1 MQNTSRLILIAGAFL
16 LQPTAM
22 WAEDFSNTSPNG
34 RIKATVHL
42 VDGKLT
48 YTVTKD
54 GRTLVD
60 ESPLGLKTTLKDL
73 TEGLSLVSS
82 ATAEIDDPYWLPVGK
97 QTSYRDRCNILSVI
111 TSKGTWRQT
120 VQFRLYDDGFAF
132 RYVIPKYGGNTMATL
147 TEEMSRIR
155 LSNFTN
161 CLACRFIGNIQSPN
175 YPYEGRYTYFTNWTN
190 LIGSND
196 DRFNAPALVYDGTD
210 YILLSEADNRGIFC
224 TSLIKAE
231 ATKGEFSYSWTGA
244 TKDYAQDKEH
254 KITCQLPAYTP
265 WRMAV
270 VGSLADMFGTTMTEN
285 LCPATAIDDM
295 GWIKPGVSAWYWG
308 GSDGNKSW
316 IQKEYG
322 GLLAGETAHADLA
335 AEMGWTYTLIDGG
348 WSKDWVPGLVEHAAE
363 NGVKSLLWQTARL
376 SDNQQFSNANMEA
389 TLKQWAAWGIKGIKI
404 DFWEDDSK
412 EAMERMENLYKL
424 CAKYKM
430 LVNYHGCTRPS
441 GLRRTYPHIMTQEG
455 IYGGENQF
463 WAAKNITAQH
473 HLNLIFTRNVVG
485 AADYTPGDFAT
496 WYGSIITQQSMGH
509 HLALLTA
516 FESGIVHIAE
526 CPQNIR
532 YFLGKDIMKRL
543 PTVWDESR
551 LLEGDILKYATIARR
566 NGEDWWVAGI
576 NTAERTCKLDL
587 DFLEEGKTYT
597 AYIYRDGSCR
607 SELKF
612 NKMEVTKGTPV
623 SFKELSEGGFL
634 MQISPNPNLD
644 VPAERTTY
652 EAESTL
658 NTLSTGVTRANYNSL
673 HASAGAFVKN
683 IGLGRKLQFN
693 RVKADNDGEYL
704 LTIYYI
710 TKDKRYAKLLVNDEQ
725 VGDTITYEPNNDIT
739 NTFDPEGMG
748 WKMIP
753 VRLRAGYNTITI
765 QSYSDLW
772 APNFDRITIHPLSG
786 EATGIKAAEAS
797 ASAGKDGI
805 YDLSG
810 KRLASVPYDGIYIKD
825 GKKYAVK

>member
-147 TEEMSRIR
+147 TEETSRIR
-155 LSNFTN
+155 FKDFSS
-161 CLACRFIGNIQSPN
+161 CLACKFVGNIQVPN
-175 YPYEGRYTYFTNWTN
+175 YPYEGLYTHYKTWESLT
-190 LIGSND
+190 SRND
-196 DRFNAPALVYDGTD
+196 DRFNSPTLVYDGTD
-210 YILLSEADNRGIFC
+210 YILLSEADNRGYFC

-231 ATKGEFSYSWTGA
+231 EAQGEFSYAWTGE
-244 TKDYAQDKEH
+244 TKDYAEDKPH
-254 KITCQLPAYTP
+254 NIACQLPAYTP

-270 VGSLADMFGTTMTEN
+270 VGDLPTIFETTMAEN

-295 GWIKPGVSAWYWG
+295 DWIKPGVSAWYWG
-308 GSDGNKSW
+308 GSDGNKYAIRQAYGS
-316 IQKEYG
+316 IKDGEY
-322 GLLAGETAHADLA
+322 AHADFA
-335 AEMGWTYTLIDGG
+335 GEMGWPYTLVDGG
-348 WSKDWVPGLVEHAAE
+348 WSKDWVPQIVHHTKEF
-363 NGVKSLLWQTARL
+363 GVDCLLWQTARL
-376 SDNQQFSNANMEA
+376 TDNQSFSNANMES
-389 TLKQWAAWGIKGIKI
+389 TIKQWVEWGFKGVKI

-412 EAMERMENLYKL
+412 ETMARMEKL
-424 CAKYKM
+424 FQVCAKYKM
-430 LVNYHGCTRPS
+430 LVNCHGCTRPS

-463 WAAKNITAQH
+463 WAIKNITARH
-473 HLNLIFTRNVVG
+473 HVNLVFTRNVVG

-496 WYGSIITQQSMGH
+496 WYGSILTSQSMGH
-509 HLALLTA
+509 HMALLTA
-516 FESGIVHIAE
+516 FESSLTHIAE
-526 CPQNIR
+526 CPQNLR
-532 YFLGKDIMKRL
+532 YFIGKDVMKRL

-551 LLEGDILKYATIARR
+551 LLEGDIEKYATIARR

-576 NTAERTCKLDL
+576 NTDARTCKLDFSFL
-587 DFLEEGKTYT
+587 DEGKTYT
-597 AYIYRDGSCR
+597 AYIYRDGTCR
-607 SELKF
+607 SELRF
-612 NKMEVTKGTPV
+612 DKMEVSKGKPI

-634 MQISPNPNLD
+634 MQVSPNPNLD

-652 EAESTL
+652 EAESAQ
-658 NTLSTGVTRANYNSL
+658 NTLSSGVTRATYTSL
-673 HASAGAFVKN
+673 HVSGGSYVKN

-693 RVKADNDGEYL
+693 KVKADKDGEYM
-704 LTIYYI
+704 LTLYYV
-710 TKDKRYAKLLVNDEQ
+710 TKDTRMAKLLVNGEQ
-725 VGDTITYEPNNDIT
+725 VGDTVVFNGNSD
-739 NTFDPEGMG
+739 TFSTFSPEGMG

-753 VRLRAGYNTITI
+753 IRLKAGYNTIAI
-765 QSYSDLW
+765 QSFNDLW
-772 APNFDRITIHPLSG
+772 APDYDRITIHPLSG

-797 ASAGKDGI
+797 ASAGKDVI

-810 KRLASVPYDGIYIKD
+810 KRLAAVPSDGIYIKD